1 MEEVSLQ
8 QYFRHEM
15 EEKQRK
21 DEFDNLLEDTVHRIQ
36 RLKLRGK
43 GRRAY
48 LQSVYREN
56 KKGICREIPERRF
69 LMYVSMNS
77 KR

>member
-1 MEEVSLQ
+1 MEELSLQ
-8 QYFRHEM
+8 QYFRYEI

-21 DEFDNLLEDTVHRIQ
+21 DEFDNLLEDTAHRIK

-43 GRRAY
+43 GRSAY

-56 KKGICREIPERRF
+56 KKAICRDIPERKF
-69 LMYVSMNS
+69 LMYVSMM
-77 KR
+77 K

>member
-1 MEEVSLQ
+1 MEELSLQ
-8 QYFRHEM
+8 QYFRYEI

-21 DEFDNLLEDTVHRIQ
+21 DEFDNLLEDTVHRVR

-56 KKGICREIPERRF
+56 KKGICREIPERSF
-69 LMYVSMNS
+69 LMYVSVNL

>member
-1 MEEVSLQ
+1 MEELSLQ
-8 QYFRHEM
+8 QYFRYEM

-21 DEFDNLLEDTVHRIQ
+21 DDFDNLLEDTAHRIK

-43 GRRAY
+43 GRSAY

-56 KKGICREIPERRF
+56 KKGICRDIPGRKF
-69 LMYVSMNS
+69 LMYVSTM
-77 KR
+77 K

>member
-1 MEEVSLQ
+1 MEELSLQ
-8 QYFRHEM
+8 QYFRYEM

-21 DEFDNLLEDTVHRIQ
+21 DELDNLLEDTAHRIK

-43 GRRAY
+43 GRSAY

-56 KKGICREIPERRF
+56 KKGICRDIPERKF
-69 LMYVSMNS
+69 LKYISMM
-77 KR
+77 K

>member
-1 MEEVSLQ
+1 MEELSLQ
-8 QYFRHEM
+8 QYFRYEM
-15 EEKQRK
+15 GEKQRK
-21 DEFDNLLEDTVHRIQ
+21 DEFDNLLEDTVHRVR

-56 KKGICREIPERRF
+56 KKGICRGLPERSF
-69 LMYVSMNS
+69 LMYVSVNL